1 MSILS
6 NLMTRPKFVQS
17 ILFTSTLIVAACIL
31 MVLAT
36 SEFIA
41 SKRVEQV
48 IFEGVQNRARETTGL
63 ISVQMGASVNFNNR
77 NEISALMDAVI
88 AESGGDAVGGLVV
101 TRKGVR
107 LYESLPD
114 AASDATIDIEMAL
127 GLAERVFESGE
138 NAASPDGMLQAIPV
152 RFGLAVGPEMGIV
165 GVVVTQWSSARQQAQ
180 AQAERATALK
190 FSGMVFLAALV
201 AAALALRAYISNPID
216 RVSSAMARIARD
228 DFEVSVP
235 STGRFDEIGR
245 IARGLLEFRNSLAA
259 AQSETLDNAFRG
271 AGFRGA
277 SASMMLIDKDYQILF
292 VNRSCRRLL
301 KLLTQ
306 EIHQG
311 WPEFDAE
318 NALGSNLSGFDGV
331 QPLIEALNQGGIELP
346 MTSHVKWGNHDIKL
360 VIDRVVDRETAPI
373 GFAIEWSDVTEQN
386 RNSAILDAI
395 NSNQLRL
402 DIGTDWNVLSCNQ
415 NFSDVCGSPEI
426 CGKPLSEIF
435 APLDDDLDDLE
446 GLQSVIV
453 HGESHF
459 GRFWVLVDENKK
471 LLVEGVLSP
480 VLNMGGAF
488 ERAVFLGMD
497 ITDAHQELDRA
508 QQQRA
513 ADAEAQKDVV
523 RSLEAGLN
531 RLASGDLTAQIT
543 QEFSGEY
550 EKLRIDFNRA
560 VESLAGAMAVVV
572 DNAGNIRLETEEIT
586 GAADDLAV
594 RTEKQASTLGET
606 AAALEQLTSSVL
618 MATESADKVSE
629 MASDAQKNAELGGD
643 VSRQANMAMDEIRNS
658 SQEISKITG
667 VIDEIAF
674 QTNLLAL
681 NAGVEAARAGEAG
694 RGFAVVAT
702 EVRALAQRSSDAASE
717 INTLISASGKQVKSG
732 VELVNQTGTALDEI
746 VGSVANISVRVT
758 EMAVSNREQ
767 SIALGEVNSAINELD
782 QVTQQN
788 AAMFEET
795 TAASHSLMTEAD
807 ALLIAAEKFN
817 LKTME
822 TGARKLKPARTTL
835 SKKGAPKGNSQPAQ
849 DAQTEYRM
857 VANGQPSEF
866 SHVQD
871 ANLPE
876 NSWEEF

>member
-1 MSILS
+1 M
-6 NLMTRPKFVQS
+6 QS

-31 MVLAT
+31 LVLAT

-77 NEISALMDAVI
+77 NEISALMEAVI
-88 AESGGDAVGGLVV
+88 AESGGDVVGGLVV
-101 TRKGVR
+101 NRKGVR
-107 LYESLPD
+107 LYESPAD
-114 AASDATIDIEMAL
+114 AGSGATIDIEMAL
-127 GLAERVFESGE
+127 GLAEIVFESGE
-138 NAASPDGMLQAIPV
+138 NAASPDGMLQATPV

-165 GVVVTQWSSARQQAQ
+165 GVVVTHWSSARQQAQ

-216 RVSSAMARIARD
+216 RVSGAMARIARD

-235 STGRFDEIGR
+235 SAGRFDEIGH
-245 IARGLLEFRNSLAA
+245 IARGLLAFRNSLAA

-271 AGFRGA
+271 AGFHGA
-277 SASMMLIDKDYQILF
+277 SASMMLIDKDYKILF

-301 KLLTQ
+301 KSLTQ
-306 EIHQG
+306 EIRQG
-311 WPEFDAE
+311 WAEFDAE
-318 NALGSNLSGFDGV
+318 NTLGSNLSEFDGA
-331 QPLIEALNQGGIELP
+331 QPLLEALNQANFELP
-346 MTSHVKWGNHDIKL
+346 MTSHVKWGNHDVKL

-386 RNSAILDAI
+386 RNSAILDVI

-415 NFSDVCGSPEI
+415 NFSDACGSSEI
-426 CGKPLSEIF
+426 SGRPLSKIF
-435 APLDDDLDDLE
+435 ALLDDSLDDLD
-446 GLQSVIV
+446 GVQSAIV

-459 GRFWVLVDENKK
+459 GRFWLLVDENKK

-480 VLNMGGAF
+480 VLNMSGAF
-488 ERAVFLGMD
+488 ERAIFLGMD
-497 ITDAHQELDRA
+497 ITDAHQKLNRA
-508 QQQRA
+508 QEQRA
-513 ADAEAQKDVV
+513 ADAQAQKDVV

-531 RLASGDLTAQIT
+531 GLASGDLTVQIT
-543 QEFSGEY
+543 QDFPGEY
-550 EKLRIDFNRA
+550 ENLRIDFNRA

-572 DNAGNIRLETEEIT
+572 DNAGSIRLETEEIT

-758 EMAVSNREQ
+758 EMAASNREQ
-767 SIALGEVNSAINELD
+767 SIALGEINSAVNELD

-817 LKTME
+817 LKAMNTD
-822 TGARKLKPARTTL
+822 TRKLKLAGTTL
-835 SKKGAPKGNSQPAQ
+835 SKKEVSKGNSQPVRGAQ
-849 DAQTEYRM
+849 PEYRM
-857 VANGQPSEF
+857 VANGQPSEIH
-866 SHVQD
+866 HVQNPNS
-871 ANLPE
+871 AE